1 MRALWLLL
9 ALLLVA
15 ACEVAPAQSS
25 PTVSERVNIGPDTQR
40 ELEAVLQKKSDAI
53 RRQDLSG
60 FQATID
66 LTRAAFRR
74 CWLEAFDEF
83 SRGSIPF
90 GTLGTK
96 IVKLEPYLDGYVR
109 AYVVDDSTSVSRRY
123 FRRSG
128 GSWVLTE
135 PRDEELGGERA
146 KTVDGLELSYWG
158 IDEDIV
164 GLLADEAIATRT
176 FLTQQLRTAAQTSFA
191 VRFYPTRESAQQQVG
206 CRTAGSHLVN
216 DPRDPFLRIFIVAL
230 APSLQQV
237 SDDTRALVRHEG
249 LHWVQDQFIPGISA
263 RMDWWLTEG
272 WPDYVA
278 NAPRPGTG
286 QLICSGR
293 TPALADL
300 RRGAP
305 QDDPNSPPELA
316 SQYYSYAHSMVEY
329 LYAHFGADAYW
340 SFMTAFKATTNPE
353 VVYPQ
358 VVKQTADAYYADWLA
373 WAKKKYC

>member
-1 MRALWLLL
+1 MAL
-9 ALLLVA
+9 ALLLAGCQA
-15 ACEVAPAQSS
+15 APVPSS
-25 PTVSERVNIGPDTQR
+25 PAVTDQVSIGPDTQR
-40 ELEAVLQKKSDAI
+40 QLEAVLQRKSDSI
-53 RRQDLSG
+53 RRQDLTG
-60 FQATID
+60 FQSTID
-66 LTRAAFRR
+66 LSRAAFRR

-96 IVKLEPYLDGYVR
+96 IVKLEPYRDTYIR
-109 AYVVDDSTSVSRRY
+109 AYVQDDQTSVSRRY
-123 FRRSG
+123 FRKNG
-128 GSWVLTE
+128 ASWVLTE
-135 PRDEELGGERA
+135 PRDEELGGDRT
-146 KTVDGLELSYWG
+146 KTVDGLEISYWG
-158 IDEDIV
+158 IDEDII

-176 FLTQQLRTAAQTSFA
+176 FLAHQLRTPAQTSFA
-191 VRFYPTRESAQQQVG
+191 LRFYPTRESAQQQVG
-206 CRTAGSHLVN
+206 CRTAGTHLVN
-216 DPRDPFLRIFIVAL
+216 DPRDPYLRIFVTAL
-230 APSLQQV
+230 APSLLQV
-237 SDDTRALVRHEG
+237 SDDTRAVVRHEG
-249 LHWVQDQFIPGISA
+249 LHWVQDQFIPGIGA

-272 WPDYVA
+272 WPDYVG
-278 NAPRPGTG
+278 NASRPGTG

-329 LYAHFGADAYW
+329 LYTRFGADAYW
-340 SFMTAFKATTNPE
+340 SFMTAFKATMNVD

-358 VVKQTADAYYADWLA
+358 VVQESADAYYADWLV